1 MLTQSEHKFL
11 ENWLCLNP
19 QREPKVSI
27 WSLLWCEV
35 VFLVSITLSWPW
47 KHFTVYI
54 RFWICTKQPESNLTG
69 QPKSCQ
75 FVSFDFTTVFESLSL
90 CKQLSVCPLSPFLLA
105 KCQIH
110 FSQLLKICDCI
121 HVDWSLNSL
130 RLRVLTSEKLKKR
143 IQNVTV
149 SLIEVL

>member
-1 MLTQSEHKFL
+1 MVGIS
-11 ENWLCLNP
+11 
-19 QREPKVSI
+19 
-27 WSLLWCEV
+27 
-35 VFLVSITLSWPW
+35 LSWPW

-90 CKQLSVCPLSPFLLA
+90 CKQLSVCPLSLSLLA
-105 KCQIH
+105 KCPIH

-149 SLIEVL
+149 SLIEVLSMYCILLCILIKISFIGKRASAKSSTNSMHICTYV